1 MAGRVGGDLRVMA
14 TERRQAVRLIAM
26 PFHDGLEGV
35 DRGLGPVRLLDALEA
50 GDVLAQLGCPVSVET
65 VTPVDRAEPEAARVF
80 QLARRLAAH
89 VVAAHADRA
98 FPLVVAGDCNSCL
111 GTVAGCGSDDLGVV
125 WFDAHADSDTPDDSR
140 SGSLDA
146 MGLAL
151 LTGRGWRRLQETI
164 PGLLPVTEDRIVLAG
179 ARDLDPE
186 QRDRLARSRIWVLAG
201 DAFSQRDLRAA
212 LDDLRARAKRV
223 YLHIDLDALDP
234 SEGIANR
241 YSAPGGLT
249 TTDLEGAIADVF
261 ERFQVEAAAVTA
273 YEPAADR
280 DGRMARTAT
289 RLLAAVA
296 KRACEG

>member
-1 MAGRVGGDLRVMA
+1 MASEG
-14 TERRQAVRLIAM
+14 RQAVRLIAM
-26 PFHDGLEGV
+26 PFHDGLDRV

-80 QLARRLAAH
+80 ELARRLAAH

-111 GTVAGCGSDDLGVV
+111 GTVAGCGSEDLGVV
-125 WFDAHADSDTPDDSR
+125 WLDAHVDFDTPDDSA

-146 MGLAL
+146 MGLAM
-151 LTGRGWRRLQETI
+151 LTGRGWRRLRETI

-179 ARDLDPE
+179 VRDVEPE
-186 QRDRLARSRIWVLAG
+186 QRDRLARSRIRVLAG
-201 DAFSQRDLRAA
+201 DAFSQRDLRGA
-212 LDDLRARAKRV
+212 LDDLRARVKRI

-249 TTDLEGAIADVF
+249 TTDLEDAVADVF
-261 ERFQVEAAAVTA
+261 DRFQVEAAALTA
-273 YEPAADR
+273 YDPAADR
-280 DGRMARTAT
+280 DGRMATTAM
-289 RLLAAVA
+289 RLFSAVA
-296 KRACEG
+296 KRVCGG